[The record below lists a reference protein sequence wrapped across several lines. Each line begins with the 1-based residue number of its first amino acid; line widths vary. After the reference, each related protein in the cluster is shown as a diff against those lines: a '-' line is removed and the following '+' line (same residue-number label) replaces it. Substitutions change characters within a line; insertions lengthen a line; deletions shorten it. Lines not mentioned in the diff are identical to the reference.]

1 VPDTKFSCIKLF
13 CWHAFKIIADERG
26 INVTKEAITT
36 TDAPA
41 AIGTYSQAIKAGA
54 TVYVSG
60 QIPLDPASGELIAG
74 DIGEQIEQVFRN
86 LTAVARAAGTS
97 LNNAVKITV
106 YLTDLKHFGLVNE
119 TMERYFD
126 APYPARAAL
135 GVASLP
141 RGAEVEA
148 DAILIV

>member
-1 VPDTKFSCIKLF
+1 
-13 CWHAFKIIADERG
+13 
-26 INVTKEAITT
+26 VTREAVTT

-41 AIGTYSQAIKAGA
+41 AVGTYSQAIKAGS

-60 QIPLDPASGELIAG
+60 QIPLDPDSGEMVQG
-74 DIGEQIEQVFRN
+74 DIGVQIEQVFQN
-86 LTAVARAAGTS
+86 LKAVAHAAGTS

-106 YLTDLKHFGLVNE
+106 YLTDLQHFGLVNE
-119 TMERYFD
+119 AMERFFD

>member
-1 VPDTKFSCIKLF
+1 MT
-13 CWHAFKIIADERG
+13 R
-26 INVTKEAITT
+26 EAVTT

-41 AIGTYSQAIKAGA
+41 AIGTYSQAIKAGS

-60 QIPLDPASGELIAG
+60 QIPLDPDSGEMVQG
-74 DIGEQIEQVFRN
+74 DIGVQIEQVFQN
-86 LTAVARAAGTS
+86 LKAVAHAAGTS

-106 YLTDLKHFGLVNE
+106 YLTDLQHFGVVNE

-141 RGAEVEA
+141 RGAQVEA

>member
-1 VPDTKFSCIKLF
+1 MT
-13 CWHAFKIIADERG
+13 R
-26 INVTKEAITT
+26 EAVTT

-41 AIGTYSQAIKAGA
+41 AIGTYSQAIKAGS

-60 QIPLDPASGELIAG
+60 QIPLDPDSGEMVQG
-74 DIGEQIEQVFRN
+74 DIGVQIEQVFQN
-86 LTAVARAAGTS
+86 LKAVAHAAGTS

-119 TMERYFD
+119 TMERFFD

>member
-1 VPDTKFSCIKLF
+1 MTDYEGNKV
-13 CWHAFKIIADERG
+13 ARE
-26 INVTKEAITT
+26 VITT
-36 TDAPA
+36 TGAPA
-41 AIGTYSQAIKAGA
+41 AIGTYSQAIKAGEL
-54 TVYVSG
+54 VYVSG
-60 QIPLDPASGELIAG
+60 QIPLDPDSGELVGG
-74 DIGEQIEQVFRN
+74 DIDAQIEQVFRN
-86 LTAVARAAGTS
+86 LKAVAEAAGTS

-106 YLTDLKHFGLVNE
+106 YLTDLQHFGVVNE

-141 RGAEVEA
+141 RGAQVEA

>member
-1 VPDTKFSCIKLF
+1 MT
-13 CWHAFKIIADERG
+13 R
-26 INVTKEAITT
+26 EAITT

-41 AIGTYSQAIKAGA
+41 AIGTYSQAIKAGDMI
-54 TVYVSG
+54 YVSG
-60 QIPLDPASGELIAG
+60 QIPLDPNSGELVDG
-74 DIGEQIEQVFRN
+74 DINVQIEQVFRN
-86 LTAVARAAGTS
+86 LKAVALAAGTS

-106 YLTDLKHFGLVNE
+106 YLTDLRHFGIVNE

-126 APYPARAAL
+126 VPYPARAAL

-148 DAILIV
+148 DAILTV